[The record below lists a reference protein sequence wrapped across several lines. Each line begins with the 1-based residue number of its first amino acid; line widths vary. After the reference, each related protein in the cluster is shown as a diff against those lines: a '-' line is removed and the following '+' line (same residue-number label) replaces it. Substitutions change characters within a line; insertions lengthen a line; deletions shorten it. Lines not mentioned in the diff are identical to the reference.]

1 MRARAGLVLCAR
13 VAPQQR
19 QSSRQAPSVAPPTR
33 RAASSVSAPMG
44 RTSAGRAASA
54 HALPSLPSS
63 LMHAR
68 TAVVLP
74 RARMARS
81 ALLAQLATASPANCT
96 FFLFMTHGRLVA
108 PKISTAGWQTAP
120 VHGRLELLAR
130 PAGDPS
136 TGVRRTYCT
145 TGAGPMV
152 NFRAPQ
158 RSESART
165 VSHA

>member
-44 RTSAGRAASA
+44 RTSAARAASA

-81 ALLAQLATASPANCT
+81 ALLAQLATTSPANCT
-96 FFLFMTHGRLVA
+96 FFLLVGGGIA
-108 PKISTAGWQTAP
+108 PLRANAKGNAAPEVKAVLNARCRYLVSRVTAHYHACDVPETRPHSTPPQKK
-120 VHGRLELLAR
+120 VLL
-130 PAGDPS
+130 
-136 TGVRRTYCT
+136 VRGCLK
-145 TGAGPMV
+145 
-152 NFRAPQ
+152 
-158 RSESART
+158 
-165 VSHA
+165 